1 VWREGGGREKLS
13 GGHGRGG
20 GEEEEEEE
28 KKGERTEVEENVEKG
43 GRSYCGRV
51 LRWCNPHLLR
61 GRIVIASRERD
72 RETGA

>member
-1 VWREGGGREKLS
+1 MWREGGGLEKLS

-43 GRSYCGRV
+43 AEEGV
-51 LRWCNPHLLR
+51 
-61 GRIVIASRERD
+61 IVEVVQSAFIERAY
-72 RETGA
+72 RNC